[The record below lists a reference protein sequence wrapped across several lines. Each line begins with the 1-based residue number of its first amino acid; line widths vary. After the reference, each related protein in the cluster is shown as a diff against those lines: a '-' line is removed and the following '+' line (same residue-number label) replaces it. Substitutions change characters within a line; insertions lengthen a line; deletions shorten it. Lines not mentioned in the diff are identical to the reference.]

1 MVKPWSWEKSNGS
14 ADDWQMKAAVDVL
27 NGNGATA
34 GFFHQVWNDLVD
46 KVNETAASLGRAWS
60 DAPMKFDDMK
70 ISKSYQNLMA
80 KMFNTLRYNTYY
92 PWWSWKNDTECIGYV
107 GRDDFHG
114 VESYGVDGSDIVYGR
129 YFFELTDRLNLVI
142 GIVNGTADSIK
153 LTQAVTILHEIS
165 AEMERI
171 ETLAFWS
178 KQMISLAA
186 NGVLTQEKLDTYR
199 LHYNIPTAEF
209 TAIIQNGDFSEC
221 RTEITEYLNIS
232 RKAEV
237 RPSVSFETKRNDSNI
252 LGSYADI
259 SGVEPLSFLSLEE
272 EQLSHNSKLNRLHS
286 VVFEG
291 NGSAKLDMT
300 ANARRSLAAAMPWC
314 PLGAM
319 LTLGAKMSMDKL
331 SFFGKGEFLSV
342 QKGYSKADMLS
353 AKAFRTYH
361 TEQISSQAV
370 LEQADL
376 FIGLNAD
383 TESYV
388 STAADIAYNI
398 SCGAGAESNIGVSA
412 KANAGVIRYAKA
424 NAETNI
430 VLSDLANLETDGS
443 WSYPVQNGSAIIVTQ
458 VYEIENNESHIFF
471 DFGFFAG
478 KTSFEITANANI
490 DWQLKWE
497 YPVQNGMV
505 LFIPQSVRSRQYT
518 SKLEVD

>member
-46 KVNETAASLGRAWS
+46 KVNETATALGRAWI
-60 DAPMKFDDMK
+60 AEPMKLADMK
-70 ISKSYQNLMA
+70 INKSYQDLTA

-92 PWWSWKNDTECIGYV
+92 PWWSWKNDPDCIGYV

-114 VESYGVDGSDIVYGR
+114 VESYGVDGSDTVYGR
-129 YFFELTDRLNLVI
+129 YFFELTDRLNFVI
-142 GIVNGTADSIK
+142 SIVNDTADSIK
-153 LTQAVTILHEIS
+153 LTQAEKIMSDIY
-165 AEMERI
+165 AEMVRI
-171 ETLAFWS
+171 ETLVFSS
-178 KQMISLAA
+178 KQKLTLSA
-186 NGVLTQEKLDTYR
+186 NGVLTQEKLDTHR
-199 LHYNIPTAEF
+199 LHYNIPTAGF
-209 TAIIQNGDFSEC
+209 TAIIQNGDFAEC

-237 RPSVSFETKRNDSNI
+237 RPSVSFETKRNDSNV
-252 LGSYADI
+252 LGAYADI
-259 SGVEPLSFLSLEE
+259 SAPDGLTLFADHEETLSGI
-272 EQLSHNSKLNRLHS
+272 SKLNRLHS
-286 VVFEG
+286 VVFVG
-291 NGSAKLDMT
+291 NGPAKLDIT
-300 ANARRSLAAAMPWC
+300 ANARRSLADAMPWC

-353 AKAFRTYH
+353 AQAIRITH
-361 TEQISSQAV
+361 VEELSSQAG

-376 FIGLNAD
+376 FIGMGSN
-383 TESYV
+383 TEGHV
-388 STAADIAYNI
+388 STTADIAYNI
-398 SCGAGAESNIGVSA
+398 SCSSAAEPNIGVCV

-424 NAETNI
+424 NAETSL
-430 VLSDLANLETDGS
+430 VLSDFANLETDGS
-443 WSYPVQNGSAIIVTQ
+443 WSYPVQNGSEIIVTQ

-497 YPVQNGMV
+497 YPVQNGTV